1 MKIGNVLKVVFFLLL
16 FPSIVYAS
24 TWASKDNWKII
35 YFSSEQTVDY
45 DERAINA
52 IDNNPNTHWFSEWKP
67 NPKPYPQELQVD
79 IKNISTIDGF
89 LYLPRQNTSK
99 NGRVKEY
106 QVYVSNDRDNWG
118 SPVAE
123 GIFIDNTDEKKI
135 DTISKQGR
143 YFRFVVLSDHS
154 GSTTYAQAAEI
165 GVRITDTVQ
174 EFPYGVGLY
183 VTFDPSPDERAT
195 GHNFYITNTVS
206 QAVTKIDLKKEIVYL
221 ISAGVLLQDIVY
233 KFTATAYGTVN
244 NKLEESVHS
253 DPLFIK
259 MIKREVPLN
268 PPKNIIIIN

>member
-1 MKIGNVLKVVFFLLL
+1 MKI
-16 FPSIVYAS
+16 
-24 TWASKDNWKII
+24 KII
-35 YFSSEQTVDY
+35 ILILFFFIPGVFAQT
-45 DERAINA
+45 
-52 IDNNPNTHWFSEWKP
+52 
-67 NPKPYPQELQVD
+67 
-79 IKNISTIDGF
+79 
-89 LYLPRQNTSK
+89 
-99 NGRVKEY
+99 
-106 QVYVSNDRDNWG
+106 
-118 SPVAE
+118 
-123 GIFIDNTDEKKI
+123 
-135 DTISKQGR
+135 
-143 YFRFVVLSDHS
+143 
-154 GSTTYAQAAEI
+154 
-165 GVRITDTVQ
+165 Q